1 MTAAGVGPRQK
12 RNFMHLRWICW
23 SALLLVAGA
32 GAALGQGN
40 KKAPRARPVVVAPV
54 KVVSEAPTFKASGL
68 LSPVDKALLSVDVPG
83 RVVAIRK
90 RDGELVTKGD
100 VLAELENTGLKLEL
114 AVQRARLKE
123 TEARLAL
130 SRQKVAR
137 AKALYEQKLDSAER
151 YENESAASAV
161 IEAQLGSAQAQIERL
176 ISQIK
181 MLVVRAPI
189 SGQIVKAS
197 LEIGQ
202 WITSNNPIYEIFNYN
217 RFEVRVGLPGKFLTT
232 IPVGAPVAISIPELE
247 QKLGGTI
254 QTVIR
259 HVENSSGNFVLRIQ
273 VENPKGVSLSGL
285 LAQVE
290 VPVGRAARVIT
301 VPRDAIVRRGGKTQ
315 VVVVRK
321 GVAQIVPV
329 TIKGNF
335 GNGAVIIR
343 GGALK
348 PKEQVVV
355 RGNERLKPGT
365 AVRVT
370 GTL

>member
-1 MTAAGVGPRQK
+1 
-12 RNFMHLRWICW
+12 MHLKWICW
-23 SALLLVAGA
+23 WALLLLGGA
-32 GAALGQGN
+32 GAVLGQGN
-40 KKAPRARPVVVAPV
+40 KKAPRAVPVVVAPV
-54 KVVSEAPTFKASGL
+54 RVVSESPTFKASGL

-90 RDGELVTKGD
+90 REGEEVTSGE
-100 VLAELENTGLKLEL
+100 VLAELENTSLKLEL
-114 AVQRARLKE
+114 VVRRARLKE
-123 TEARLAL
+123 TEALLAL

-137 AKALYEQKLDSAER
+137 AKALYEQKLASAEQ

-161 IEAQLGSAQAQIERL
+161 IEAQRGSAQAQIERL
-176 ISQIK
+176 ISQIG

-189 SGQIVKAS
+189 SGQIVKAE

-202 WITSNNPIYEIFNYN
+202 WITSNNPIYQIFNYK

-247 QKLGGTI
+247 QKLRGTI

-259 HVENSSGNFVLRIQ
+259 HVDTSSGNFVLRIR
-273 VENPKGVSLSGL
+273 VTNPKGVSLSGL

-290 VPVGRAARVIT
+290 VPVGKAARVIT
-301 VPRDAIVRRGGKTQ
+301 VPRDAIVRRGGVTQ

-321 GVAQIVPV
+321 GVAQIVRV
-329 TIKGNF
+329 IIKGNF
-335 GNGAVIIR
+335 GAGAVIIA
-343 GGALK
+343 GGVLK

-355 RGNERLKPGT
+355 RGNERIRPGT
-365 AVRVT
+365 PVRVT